1 MNTGEALKT
10 LIDAGYITKEEAGK
24 IERAYNS
31 AKQEKLRK
39 VREVANRA
47 LVDYLNVLCPDIDV
61 DEHKRFVTVLFKELE
76 ADLVEANEEEDSIKK
91 FLKSI
96 GVA

>member
-1 MNTGEALKT
+1 MNTGEALRT
-10 LIDAGYITKEEAGK
+10 LINAGYITKEEAGR
-24 IERAYNS
+24 IEKSYNS

-47 LVDYLNVLCPDIDV
+47 LVDYLTVLCPGIDV
-61 DEHKRFVTVLFKELE
+61 NEHKRFVTVLFKELE
-76 ADLVEANEEEDSIKK
+76 VDLNGTDEEEDSIQK

>member
-10 LIDAGYITKEEAGK
+10 LINAGYITREEADK
-24 IERAYNS
+24 IERSYNS
-31 AKQEKLRK
+31 AKQERLRK

-47 LVDYLNVLCPDIDV
+47 LVDYLIVLCPDIDV

-76 ADLVEANEEEDSIKK
+76 ADLIGPDEEEDSIKK

>member
-24 IERAYNS
+24 IERSYNS

-47 LVDYLNVLCPDIDV
+47 LVDYLTVLCPDIDV

-76 ADLVEANEEEDSIKK
+76 ADLKKPAEEEDPIKA
-91 FLKSI
+91 FLKAI
-96 GVA
+96 GAA